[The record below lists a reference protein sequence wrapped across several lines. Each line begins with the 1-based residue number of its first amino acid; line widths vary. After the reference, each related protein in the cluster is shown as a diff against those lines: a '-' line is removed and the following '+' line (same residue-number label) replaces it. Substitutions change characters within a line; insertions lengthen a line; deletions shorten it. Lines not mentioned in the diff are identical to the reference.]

1 MRSRSR
7 ARSTRSTPAS
17 PATSSSS
24 TARGRRRSRSR
35 TSSVG
40 ATPCSG
46 TRTATRTWA
55 TTVSSAWS
63 RRRRAAHP
71 PAFRP
76 GSPIVIVA
84 RAAQQRATRHLLQR
98 RKSLLASSL
107 PLHYKPPTAPTSPRK
122 AGRPPLIADA
132 HHSLPAATACRTL
145 LIQRYELR
153 NLAGVRAVRE
163 LLHNRCATVVG
174 RLPRRSCWARTST
187 GPVPWTSC
195 PNHVLLS
202 VRCSGHAT
210 WHLRPRE
217 ACCAVREP
225 SRDSA
230 RTLRTQGLVC
240 ELRVR
245 LVCCGGRDSSFGGAM
260 SS

>member
-1 MRSRSR
+1 MSRFGRSSADEIAISSEVDQVYAGVSGDVQLVDS
-7 ARSTRSTPAS
+7 ARKAPLTISNKLGWSDTVLWNPYGNEDMGYDGFVCVESAQ
-17 PATSSSS
+17 
-24 TARGRRRSRSR
+24 ARGAS
-35 TSSVG
+35 
-40 ATPCSG
+40 
-46 TRTATRTWA
+46 
-55 TTVSSAWS
+55 
-63 RRRRAAHP
+63 

-84 RAAQQRATRHLLQR
+84 RAAQQRATRHLRQR

-245 LVCCGGRDSSFGGAM
+245 LVCCGGRD
-260 SS
+260 